1 MRLGLVAEV
10 PREDFMSIFDSV
22 KGMVESEIGSQ
33 LGGDSGL
40 MGHAMQLVNDPNNGG
55 LDGLVQ
61 QFRDKGLGEVI
72 DSWIGPGGDHPI
84 TAEQVQQVIG
94 QDRLNQI
101 ASKFGMSADDVSAK
115 MAELLPSVVDKLT
128 PDGTV
133 ASGN

>member
-1 MRLGLVAEV
+1 
-10 PREDFMSIFDSV
+10 MSIFDSV
-22 KGMVESEIGSQ
+22 KGMVEGEIGSQ
-33 LGGDSGL
+33 LGGESGL
-40 MGHAMQLVNDPNNGG
+40 MGHAMQLVNDPDNGG
-55 LDGLVQ
+55 LGGLVQ

-72 DSWIGPGGDHPI
+72 DSWIGPGGNHPI

>member
-1 MRLGLVAEV
+1 
-10 PREDFMSIFDSV
+10 MSIFDSV
-22 KGMVESEIGSQ
+22 KGMVEGEIGSQ

-40 MGHAMQLVNDPNNGG
+40 MGHAMQLVNDPDNGG

-61 QFRDKGLGEVI
+61 QFRDKGLGDVV
-72 DSWIGPGGDHPI
+72 DSWIGPGGNHPI

-94 QDRLNQI
+94 QDRLNEI

-128 PDGTV
+128 PGGAV